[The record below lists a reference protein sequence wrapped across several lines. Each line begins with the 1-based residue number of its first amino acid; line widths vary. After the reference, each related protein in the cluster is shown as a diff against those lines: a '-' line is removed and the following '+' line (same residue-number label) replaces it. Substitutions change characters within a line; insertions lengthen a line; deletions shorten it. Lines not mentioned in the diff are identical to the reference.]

1 MYRHSCAKNPQDQG
15 ERGGSSLADRQ
26 FGAGKV
32 KKVTQA
38 ANYDKRFNLAIVPL
52 RRAHAMFDWLSNDK
66 NVFWLA
72 IAAMCIV
79 PSVLYYMRKMKKDEQ
94 QTSLKRD
101 MIARGMSA
109 EEIERVLAAKGKAN
123 DEDE

>member
-1 MYRHSCAKNPQDQG
+1 
-15 ERGGSSLADRQ
+15 
-26 FGAGKV
+26 
-32 KKVTQA
+32 
-38 ANYDKRFNLAIVPL
+38 
-52 RRAHAMFDWLSNDK
+52 MFDWLSNST

-79 PSVLYYMRKMKKDEQ
+79 PAVLHYMREVKQDEQ
-94 QTSLKRD
+94 RGPLKRD

-109 EEIERVLAAKGKAN
+109 DEIERVLKAKSD